1 MRVGT
6 TRTHREL
13 SVAGRDDVAE
23 EDDAHAHHSL
33 MACHQMKG
41 ACVVLEKNASAAD
54 LGFRAWFTDSGCIQS
69 FKPNRLHGRAFSRRP

>member
-54 LGFRAWFTDSGCIQS
+54 LGFRAWFTAGGCILIRILS
-69 FKPNRLHGRAFSRRP
+69 